1 MSLPSDLDRANRE
14 LLEGPKVSRECGTEH
29 APQSVA
35 VPLPPPPAKIPPIL
49 LLGFEGKSLELYC
62 SARIDCQFLNVPMQP
77 NGLLAE
83 QYLESL
89 LPKRH
94 REQFFPG
101 YLRHRFELEPLT
113 PSTVAERVARS
124 EAIQR
129 LRRDGLVFTASQLQR
144 IVCGGVE

>member
-1 MSLPSDLDRANRE
+1 
-14 LLEGPKVSRECGTEH
+14 
-29 APQSVA
+29 
-35 VPLPPPPAKIPPIL
+35 
-49 LLGFEGKSLELYC
+49 
-62 SARIDCQFLNVPMQP
+62 MQP